1 MDSHID
7 EFGRIH
13 VSRDDRERLTLQW
26 DRRHGMPTDSG
37 HVIAR
42 DQWVAEQVFSGLR
55 KAHNRNP
62 DTKRRKLERLSGVP
76 IN

>member
-7 EFGRIH
+7 EFGRTR

-26 DRRHGMPTDSG
+26 NRRHGMPTDSG

-42 DQWVAEQVFSGLR
+42 EQWVAQTVAAQLR
-55 KAHNRNP
+55 A
-62 DTKRRKLERLSGVP
+62 RRTTHWPVHSLTMP
-76 IN
+76 